1 MRSPFLYTGIICS
14 SYNSYSVSTDWARS
28 NPPFAGD
35 GAPPLACTYSLITSS
50 LSLSFFPIRIRTMGP
65 LHLVDFIMFRDGLDR
80 RCFCVYTRSIFIS
93 HRRNPF
99 ASSLFCLVHRK
110 FLKKF
115 SSLFFHT
122 LCIRGDHHQLN
133 DSSSPVRATEQ
144 TLKI

>member
-1 MRSPFLYTGIICS
+1 
-14 SYNSYSVSTDWARS
+14 
-28 NPPFAGD
+28 
-35 GAPPLACTYSLITSS
+35 
-50 LSLSFFPIRIRTMGP
+50 MGP

-110 FLKKF
+110 FLKI
-115 SSLFFHT
+115 FFFPFLPHVVYT
-122 LCIRGDHHQLN
+122 GDHHQLN